1 MTQALV
7 IEQGRNFRVVGKA
20 PASELGKER
29 LAVGDN
35 LERRAGARDH
45 LDLGA
50 IAFYQQVPRT
60 ERTRLVVSR
69 NAVFDPNLRYC
80 RHFPKTPFAAVLNP
94 ILNGAANRKR

>member
-1 MTQALV
+1 MTQPLAV
-7 IEQGRNFRVVGKA
+7 EQGRYFRIIGKS
-20 PASELGKER
+20 PGRELGKQG
-29 LAVGDN
+29 LAVGDD

-69 NAVFDPNLRYC
+69 NAVFDPDFRYR
-80 RHFPKTPFAAVLNP
+80 RHVPKTPFAAVLNP
-94 ILNGAANRKR
+94 ILAAAANRKR